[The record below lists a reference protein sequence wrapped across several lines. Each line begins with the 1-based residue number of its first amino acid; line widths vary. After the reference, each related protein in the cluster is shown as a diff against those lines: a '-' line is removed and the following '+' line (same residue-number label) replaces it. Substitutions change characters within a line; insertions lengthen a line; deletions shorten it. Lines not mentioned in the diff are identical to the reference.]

1 MYVMVLKRPIQHSK
15 LILRKLRKVDR
26 VANNFV
32 VDWSVIGVFSKFMEL
47 NFH

>member
-1 MYVMVLKRPIQHSK
+1 MVLEHPIQHSK

-26 VANNFV
+26 VANTSV
-32 VDWSVIGVFSKFMEL
+32 VDWSVIEVFSKFMEP